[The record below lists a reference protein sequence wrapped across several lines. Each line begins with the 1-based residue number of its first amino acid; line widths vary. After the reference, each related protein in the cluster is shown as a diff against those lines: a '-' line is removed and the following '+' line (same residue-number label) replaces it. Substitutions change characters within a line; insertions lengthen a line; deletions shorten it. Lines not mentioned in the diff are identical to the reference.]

1 MGLLKMDCKISKR
14 LWRIF
19 SKIIYLIPV
28 ICFVGNLAC
37 EREGTKASKKSG
49 PPIITSVA
57 ILPENPTQGSELR
70 VSIQSQGP
78 GVDAT
83 HFRYQWIRNGE
94 EIVGENQRTL
104 KNVNFKKGDVIQV
117 MLTPSDGRT
126 GGEPLLSPSV
136 RIVNTPP
143 VIQRVWIEPK
153 GPSVADSLRA
163 KVEGY
168 DADGDS
174 VYYMY
179 QWEKNGDALNDE
191 RKEVLEPGRFQRGD
205 KITVTVTP
213 DDRETLGLPKK
224 SEAVTVVN
232 SAPVITSSPPMK
244 FEGNLYIYQVKANDP
259 DNDPIRFT
267 LKSGPKGMEMNP
279 NTGLIRWEIHK
290 EDKGDHLIEIEA
302 SDNAGAKSTQQYTL
316 TIDFR

>member
-1 MGLLKMDCKISKR
+1 
-14 LWRIF
+14 
-19 SKIIYLIPV
+19 
-28 ICFVGNLAC
+28 
-37 EREGTKASKKSG
+37 
-49 PPIITSVA
+49 
-57 ILPENPTQGSELR
+57 
-70 VSIQSQGP
+70 
-78 GVDAT
+78 
-83 HFRYQWIRNGE
+83 
-94 EIVGENQRTL
+94 
-104 KNVNFKKGDVIQV
+104 
-117 MLTPSDGRT
+117 
-126 GGEPLLSPSV
+126 
-136 RIVNTPP
+136 